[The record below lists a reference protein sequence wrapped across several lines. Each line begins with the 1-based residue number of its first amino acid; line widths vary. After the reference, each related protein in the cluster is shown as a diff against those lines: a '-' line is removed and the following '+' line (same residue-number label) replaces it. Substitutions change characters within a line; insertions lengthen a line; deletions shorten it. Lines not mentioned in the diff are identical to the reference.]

1 MPRRRPLIL
10 AWPLLAAALAGGS
23 FLAAQP
29 FAEVEDR
36 RRAVGDWLV
45 EHVGEEDGGRLVRMT
60 REGDDHN
67 IEYRIGFWHDNPGP
81 VLGGTVMRFNGMCG
95 GYESP
100 SDGRIAAA
108 AAVRAE
114 LAGHLAQCGV
124 SAEAAAAT
132 LQGFE
137 RAYALVAAWAEEAEA
152 ASAAHGQAIADYG
165 NDMITDADMTGVE
178 WVDMNATDASMT
190 DTNYTADPEPE
201 PATDLEATDAG
212 DPD

>member
-1 MPRRRPLIL
+1 MPRLRTSIL
-10 AWPLLAAALAGGS
+10 AGPLLAAALGGT

-60 REGDDHN
+60 REGEDHN
-67 IEYRIGFWHDNPGP
+67 IEYRIGFWHGNPGP
-81 VLGGTVMRFNGMCG
+81 VLGGTVMRFNGLCG
-95 GYESP
+95 DYESP
-100 SDGRIAAA
+100 ADGRVATA

-114 LAGHLAQCGV
+114 LAAQLAQCGV
-124 SAEAAAAT
+124 ADAAAAAT
-132 LQGFE
+132 LEGFE
-137 RAYALVAAWAEEAEA
+137 RAYALVAAWAGEAEA

-165 NDMITDADMTGVE
+165 NDMIIDADMSGME
-178 WVDMNATDASMT
+178 SADMNATDAIMT

-201 PATDLEATDAG
+201 PATGPEATDAG